1 MKSKQSRYAPSSSRS
16 DAGGNRHVGGRL
28 LPILLTGVIGVAVM
42 ILIIFLVGRM
52 IGPLLAKDPADTVS
66 PAGTA
71 SGTEEGQAPTLE
83 VVTEPT
89 YEEDYRVES
98 HSYGAEF
105 VILYNP
111 NAVDPGYYFEK
122 TDTTPAALSEELMER
137 MTYTE
142 ERLGVDIVAVKG
154 NGENFI
160 RDLSMAQGAG
170 DRNVY
175 QLVLTNV
182 DGAFYLMSGN
192 LTLDLNAQEGPDLSA
207 GYWYPELNENLQVA
221 GAQRLAYNRFLMPD
235 GYAIG
240 FNRRNISQYME
251 ESELYGLVTRGEWT
265 LEALLSYSLLG
276 AGKEGAEKPDH
287 YGVNMEGWVTLNAM
301 ITASDIPMVEST
313 PGSLDPV
320 ILYDTERLSG
330 LEGLISRLL
339 QEKTTSLLATP
350 EPSLFD
356 LTALSRMDSSYSG
369 KQVERGLLPY
379 PKLDRE
385 QEGYRTLY
393 YGTYLA
399 IPDDVTDPQ
408 MVFDVV
414 ETLAYA
420 SHDVRNAY
428 MDAMIEGIRGD
439 PVADRVML
447 QTIWDSL
454 TVEPAYVLHG
464 NYTAQVWN
472 AMYYSYDAE
481 TSTVRMV
488 EYLSRESVADAIER
502 QLEMAYKQCKE

>member
-1 MKSKQSRYAPSSSRS
+1 MKSKQSRYAPLSPKSE
-16 DAGGNRHVGGRL
+16 AGGNRHAGGRL
-28 LPILLTGVIGVAVM
+28 LPILLAGLIGVVV
-42 ILIIFLVGRM
+42 IVLIIFLVGRM
-52 IGPLLAKDPADTVS
+52 VGPLLAKDPADTDS
-66 PAGTA
+66 LT
-71 SGTEEGQAPTLE
+71 GTEEGQAPTPE

-89 YEEDYRVES
+89 YEEDYRVEP

-122 TDTTPAALSEELMER
+122 IDTTPLVLSEELMER

-142 ERLGVDIVAVKG
+142 ERLGVDIVAVEG
-154 NGENFI
+154 NGEHFI
-160 RDLSMAQGAG
+160 RDLSMVQGAG
-170 DRNVY
+170 DRNAY

-182 DGAFYLMSGN
+182 IGAFPLMSGN
-192 LTLDLNAQEGPDLSA
+192 LTLDLKAQEGLDLSA
-207 GYWYPELNENLQVA
+207 GYWYPELNQNLQVA
-221 GAQRLAYNRFLMPD
+221 GAQHLACSRFLLPE

-240 FNRRNISQYME
+240 FNRRNISQYVE

-265 LEALLSYSLLG
+265 LEALLSYAVLG
-276 AGKEGAEKPDH
+276 AGKEGAEKPDY
-287 YGVNMEGWVTLNAM
+287 YGINMEGWVTLNAM

-313 PGSLDPV
+313 PGSLESV
-320 ILYDTERLSG
+320 ILSDTRRLSK

-339 QEKTTSLLATP
+339 QEKTTSLLATS

-356 LTALSRMDSSYSG
+356 LTLLSRMDWSYSD
-369 KQVERGLLPY
+369 KRVERGLLPY

-393 YGTYLA
+393 FGTYLA
-399 IPDDVTDPQ
+399 IPDDVADPQ

-420 SHDVRNAY
+420 SHGVRNAY
-428 MDAMIEGIRGD
+428 MDATIEGMGGD

-447 QTIWDSL
+447 RTILDSL

-464 NYTAQVWN
+464 DYTAQMWN
-472 AMYYSYDAE
+472 AMYYSYDSE
-481 TSTVRMV
+481 TSTVKMV

-502 QLEMAYKQCKE
+502 KLDMAYEQCKK